1 MDANNNG
8 NTRKRRDLNK
18 SRTPA
23 TAERYTT
30 S

>member
-8 NTRKRRDLNK
+8 NTRKRRDINK

-23 TAERYTT
+23 TAKTPT
-30 S
+30 AA